1 MDYFG
6 QSSSLPNDQ
15 NDHYQR
21 FDYKYHIEGIHYDD
35 SGDWALK
42 DTQDLKQ
49 RCKKDV
55 SSDLYFDVRYKLAN

>member
-21 FDYKYHIEGIHYDD
+21 FDYKYHIEGTHYDA

-42 DTQDLKQ
+42 DTQDLK
-49 RCKKDV
+49 
-55 SSDLYFDVRYKLAN
+55 